1 MAVTE
6 HLLSVDWQLRQ
17 PPLLARAWHYWGD
30 SAAAHAG
37 HAAGPSPALA
47 GSGLAGSG
55 LAGSGLEGSSS
66 DLDLEARLGWSE
78 GTLEV
83 LRQAFALRLGR
94 ATGWESLS
102 DSVLAAA
109 GVFRRGVAARR
120 PNSEVASVN
129 EHGNY
134 QIQISSQQPDL
145 PPTGVFT
152 IMDGNVARHWPAC
165 VPVGQTLVLTL
176 DEHSKTLESVALI
189 ISAAKAGGFSKSKL
203 WRVIGGGLL
212 TDVAAFAAAV
222 VGAQIEF
229 VPTTLLAM
237 ADACVGG
244 KTGVNFAPY
253 GKNQIGRFYFPSVV
267 HVWAGWL
274 ATLPPRELLAGGAEC
289 LKHAFLSGDL
299 ALARS
304 LAQALARQD
313 WQELTPLLPAIIRFK
328 VEVVTEDP
336 GESGRRAIL
345 NFGHTLA
352 HALESLSQGRVS
364 GELTLNHG
372 EAVGL
377 GIVFAL
383 LLSRRFGGLAEAD
396 TQELLNIL
404 RESGCV
410 VSEENL
416 RQRLGV
422 ADLADATV
430 LSELKKFIANDKK
443 NLGGDVTVADWI
455 LLQAPGQVKC
465 PSPDHWTVPLPLNV
479 VDLVWPEFLRVI
491 CTSPRLE
498 ND

>member
-47 GSGLAGSG
+47 GSGLAGS
-55 LAGSGLEGSSS
+55 S
-66 DLDLEARLGWSE
+66 DPEADPEVEARLGWPE
-78 GTLEV
+78 RTLEV

-120 PNSEVASVN
+120 PNSEVASVH

-189 ISAAKAGGFSKSKL
+189 ISAAKAGGFYKSKL

-244 KTGVNFAPY
+244 KTGVNFSPY

-274 ATLPPRELLAGGAEC
+274 ATLPPREILAGGAEC

-313 WQELTPLLPAIIRFK
+313 WQALTPLLPAIIRFK
-328 VEVVTEDP
+328 VEVVKEDP

-377 GIVFAL
+377 GMVFAL
-383 LLSRRFGGLAEAD
+383 LLSRRFGGLAEVD

-404 RESGCV
+404 GQSGCV
-410 VSEENL
+410 MTEENL
-416 RQRLGV
+416 RQRIGI

-443 NLGGDVTVADWI
+443 NLGGDVAVADWI

>member
-17 PPLLARAWHYWGD
+17 PPLLARAWHYWDDRGT
-30 SAAAHAG
+30 ANTGHAG
-37 HAAGPSPALA
+37 
-47 GSGLAGSG
+47 GSSL
-55 LAGSGLEGSSS
+55 GLERASA
-66 DLDLEARLGWSE
+66 DPEVDPEVEERLGWPE

-83 LRQAFALRLGR
+83 LRRAFALRLGR
-94 ATGWESLS
+94 ATGWESSS

-109 GVFRRGVAARR
+109 GVYKRGVASHR
-120 PNSEVASVN
+120 PNTEAAYVN
-129 EHGNY
+129 GRGSY
-134 QIQISSQQPDL
+134 QIKISSQQPDL
-145 PPTGVFT
+145 TPTGVFT

-165 VPVGQTLVLTL
+165 VPAGQTLVLTL

-189 ISAAKAGGFSKSKL
+189 ISAAKAGGLSKSKL

-212 TDVAAFAAAV
+212 TDVAAFAAAL

-274 ATLPPRELLAGGAEC
+274 ATLPSRELLAGGAEC

-304 LAQALARQD
+304 LAKALARKD
-313 WQELTPLLPAIIRFK
+313 WQALTPLLPAIIRFK
-328 VEVVTEDP
+328 VEVVKEDP

-352 HALESLSQGRVS
+352 HALEALAQSRVS
-364 GELTLNHG
+364 GEQTLNHG

-377 GIVFAL
+377 GMVFAL
-383 LLSRRFGGLAEAD
+383 LLSRRFGGLAQAD
-396 TQELLNIL
+396 TQELLHIL
-404 RESGCV
+404 RDSGCV
-410 VSEENL
+410 MSPENL
-416 RQRLGV
+416 QQRLGV
-422 ADLADATV
+422 ADLADLKV
-430 LSELKKFIANDKK
+430 LSELKKFMANDKK
-443 NLGGDVTVADWI
+443 NVGGDVAAADWI

-479 VDLVWPEFLRVI
+479 VDVIWPDFLRVI
-491 CTSPRLE
+491 CTIPGFE

>member
-1 MAVTE
+1 MAVIE

-17 PPLLARAWHYWGD
+17 PPLLARGWHYWED
-30 SAAAHAG
+30 SATATANAG
-37 HAAGPSPALA
+37 QAAGPSP
-47 GSGLAGSG
+47 
-55 LAGSGLEGSSS
+55 GLEGSSA
-66 DLDLEARLGWSE
+66 DQDLEERLGWSE

-83 LRQAFALRLGR
+83 LRRAFALRLGR
-94 ATGWESLS
+94 ASGWESSS

-120 PNSEVASVN
+120 PNSEAASVH

-145 PPTGVFT
+145 TPVGVLT

-165 VPVGQTLVLTL
+165 VPSGQTLVLTL

-212 TDVAAFAAAV
+212 TDVAAFAAAL
-222 VGAQIEF
+222 VGVQIEF

-253 GKNQIGRFYFPSVV
+253 GKNQIGRFYFPAAV

-289 LKHAFLSGDL
+289 LKHTFLSGDL

-313 WQELTPLLPAIIRFK
+313 WKALTPLLPAIIRFK
-328 VEVVTEDP
+328 VEVVKEDP

-352 HALESLSQGRVS
+352 HALESLAQSRVS
-364 GELTLNHG
+364 GEQTLNHG

-377 GIVFAL
+377 GMVFAL
-383 LLSRRFGGLAEAD
+383 LLSRHFGGLTEAD
-396 TQELLNIL
+396 TQELINIL
-404 RESGCV
+404 RDSGCV
-410 VSEENL
+410 MSQETL
-416 RQRLGV
+416 QQRLGV

-443 NLGGDVTVADWI
+443 NLGSDGAIADWI

-465 PSPDHWTVPLPLNV
+465 PSPDHWTVPLPLDV
-479 VDLVWPEFLRVI
+479 IDVIWPEFLRVI

>member
-47 GSGLAGSG
+47 GSGLAGS
-55 LAGSGLEGSSS
+55 S
-66 DLDLEARLGWSE
+66 DPEADPEVEARLGWPE
-78 GTLEV
+78 RTLEV

-120 PNSEVASVN
+120 PNSEVASVH

-189 ISAAKAGGFSKSKL
+189 ISAAKAGGFYKSKL

-244 KTGVNFAPY
+244 KTGVNFSPY

-274 ATLPPRELLAGGAEC
+274 ATLPPREILAGGAEC

-313 WQELTPLLPAIIRFK
+313 WQALTPLLPAIIRFK
-328 VEVVTEDP
+328 VEVVKEDP

-377 GIVFAL
+377 GMVFAL
-383 LLSRRFGGLAEAD
+383 LLSRRFGGLAEVD

-404 RESGCV
+404 GQSGCV
-410 VSEENL
+410 MTEENL
-416 RQRLGV
+416 RQRIGV

-443 NLGGDVTVADWI
+443 NLGGDVAVADWI